1 MKRNKNEVK
10 IEIPLGVR
18 SIFQG
23 VKDLNE
29 EFERKKNV
37 YINFLSNITKN
48 ELDYIKYRI
57 KPIHSDILDTVLN
70 DSDKI
75 TPKDLLD
82 LAAALNVYNKDL
94 IDLAAA
100 LNINSNK
107 GSDE

>member
-29 EFERKKNV
+29 EFERKKNA

-57 KPIHSDILDTVLN
+57 KPIHSDILDTLLN

-82 LAAALNVYNKDL
+82 LATALNVYNKDL

-100 LNINSNK
+100 LNINNRGSN
-107 GSDE
+107 E